1 MLHSAE
7 LNTNDESV
15 NNVDSTSDHLQVPV
29 TLKGEML
36 QPAGLGES
44 SHSEETGITSFS
56 VSSKFT

>member
-15 NNVDSTSDHLQVPV
+15 NNVDSISDHLQVPV

-44 SHSEETGITSFS
+44 SH
-56 VSSKFT
+56 